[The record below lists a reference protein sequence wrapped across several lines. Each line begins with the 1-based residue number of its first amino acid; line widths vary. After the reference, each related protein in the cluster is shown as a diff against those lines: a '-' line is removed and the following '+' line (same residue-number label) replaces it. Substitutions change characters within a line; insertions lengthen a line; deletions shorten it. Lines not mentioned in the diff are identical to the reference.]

1 MPTINSLNAI
11 DSPDGSDLLPI
22 WSQQNGDARKIS
34 VNNLKD
40 YILAGDAG
48 AGGILGISS
57 LYSMRK
63 TVSSTVALGTSY
75 SNIANWDSQLIAPSN
90 RASLSLSQALGEW
103 VATRDISHVM
113 MYANLSAIWAS
124 DRDLTLAILIG
135 TDTAPY
141 ESSVKFIG
149 AGRGPGKP
157 ATVSLA
163 GPGAN
168 LNNGGNVIRAGEKI
182 RLVAKFDSAA
192 NLTIERAVFTVQT
205 LDGI

>member
-34 VNNLKD
+34 VNNFKD
-40 YILAGDAG
+40 YILAGDAD

-63 TVSSTVALGTSY
+63 TVSATVAVGTSY
-75 SNIANWDSQLIAPSN
+75 SNIANWGGQLIAPTG
-90 RASLSLSQALGEW
+90 RDALSLSTVLGEW

-113 MYANLSAIWAS
+113 MFANLSGSWPS
-124 DRDLTLAILIG
+124 NRDLTLAILIG
-135 TDTAPY
+135 TDAAPY
-141 ESSVKFIG
+141 ESLVKFVG
-149 AGRGPGKP
+149 AGRGAGNPVT
-157 ATVSLA
+157 ASFS

-168 LNNGGNVIRAGEKI
+168 LNNGGNIIRTGEKI
-182 RLVAKFDSAA
+182 RLVAKFNTAD
-192 NLTIERAVFTVQT
+192 NLTIDRAVFTVQT

>member
-34 VNNLKD
+34 VNNFKD
-40 YILAGDAG
+40 YILAGDAD

-63 TVSSTVALGTSY
+63 AVPATVAIGTSY
-75 SNIANWDSQLIAPSN
+75 SNIAPWDEQHIVPTGRDA
-90 RASLSLSQALGEW
+90 LSLSTVLGEW
-103 VATRDISHVM
+103 VATRDIAHVM
-113 MYANLSAIWAS
+113 MYANLSGSWPS
-124 DRDLTLAILIG
+124 TRDLTLAILIG
-135 TDTAPY
+135 TDVAPY

-149 AGRGPGKP
+149 AGRGAGNPVT
-157 ATVSLA
+157 ASFS

-182 RLVAKFDSAA
+182 RLVAKFNTADS
-192 NLTIERAVFTVQT
+192 LTIDRAVFTVQT

>member
-1 MPTINSLNAI
+1 MPAINQLNALGTP
-11 DSPDGSDLLPI
+11 SESDLVPI
-22 WSQQNGDARKIS
+22 YSQQNGDARKLS
-34 VNNLKD
+34 LGDLKD
-40 YILAGDAG
+40 FVLADDAD

-63 TVSSTVALGTSY
+63 TVSATVAIGTGY

-90 RASLSLSQALGEW
+90 RDSLSLSQVLGEW

-113 MYANLSAIWAS
+113 MYANLSAIWES
-124 DRDLTLAILIG
+124 NRDLTLAILIG
-135 TDTAPY
+135 TDAAPY

-157 ATVSLA
+157 ATASLA

-182 RLVAKFDSAA
+182 RLVAKFDSAD
-192 NLTIERAVFTVQT
+192 NLTIERAMFTVQT

>member
-22 WSQQNGDARKIS
+22 WSQQNGDTRKIS
-34 VNNLKD
+34 VNNFKD
-40 YILAGDAG
+40 YILAGDAD

-75 SNIANWDSQLIAPSN
+75 SNIANWDSTLVAPSG
-90 RASLSLSQALGEW
+90 RDSFSLSSVLGEW
-103 VATRDISHVM
+103 VATRDIAHVM
-113 MYANLSAIWAS
+113 MYANLSAIWATS
-124 DRDLTLAILIG
+124 RDLTLAILIG
-135 TDTAPY
+135 TDAAPY
-141 ESSVKFIG
+141 ESSFKFIG

-157 ATVSLA
+157 ATASLA

-182 RLVAKFDSAA
+182 RLVAKLDSAD
-192 NLTIERAVFTVQT
+192 TITVERAVLTIQT
-205 LDGI
+205 IDGI

>member
-1 MPTINSLNAI
+1 MPAINQLNALGTP
-11 DSPDGSDLLPI
+11 SESDLVPVY
-22 WSQQNGDARKIS
+22 SQQNGDARKLS
-34 VNNLKD
+34 LGNLKD
-40 YILAGDAG
+40 FVLADDAG

-63 TVSSTVALGTSY
+63 TGPVTVAIGTSY
-75 SNIANWDSQLIAPSN
+75 SNITNWDSQLIVPSN
-90 RASLSLSQALGEW
+90 RASLSLSRVLGEW

-113 MYANLSAIWAS
+113 MYANLTATWATN
-124 DRDLTLAILIG
+124 RELTLAILIG
-135 TDTAPY
+135 TDAAPY

-149 AGRGPGKP
+149 AGRNPGK
-157 ATVSLA
+157 AVASLA

-182 RLVAKFDSAA
+182 RLVAKFNAA
-192 NLTIERAVFTVQT
+192 DILIIDRAVFTVQT

>member
-1 MPTINSLNAI
+1 MATINQLNALGAP
-11 DSPDGSDLLPI
+11 SESDLVPVY
-22 WSQQNGDARKIS
+22 SQQNGDARKLS
-34 VNNLKD
+34 LGDLKD
-40 YILAGDAG
+40 FVLADDAD

-63 TVSSTVALGTSY
+63 TVSSNVSVGTSY
-75 SNIANWDSQLIAPSN
+75 GNIANWDGQLIAPSG
-90 RASLSLSQALGEW
+90 RDSLSLSQVLGEW

-113 MYANLSAIWAS
+113 MYANLSGSWPS
-124 DRDLTLAILIG
+124 NRDLTLAILIG
-135 TDTAPY
+135 TDAAPY

-149 AGRGPGKP
+149 AGRGAGNPVT
-157 ATVSLA
+157 ASFA

-182 RLVAKFDSAA
+182 RLVAKFNTADTLA
-192 NLTIERAVFTVQT
+192 IERAVFTVQT

>member
-22 WSQQNGDARKIS
+22 WSQQNGDTRKIS
-34 VNNLKD
+34 VNNFKD
-40 YILAGDAG
+40 YILAGDAD

-63 TVSSTVALGTSY
+63 TGPATVAIGTGY
-75 SNIANWDSQLIAPSN
+75 SNIANWDSQLIVPSN
-90 RASLSLSQALGEW
+90 RGSLSLSRVPGEW

-113 MYANLSAIWAS
+113 MYANLSATWATN
-124 DRDLTLAILIG
+124 RELTLAILIG
-135 TDTAPY
+135 TDAAPY

-149 AGRGPGKP
+149 VGRGPGK
-157 ATVSLA
+157 AVASIA

-182 RLVAKFDSAA
+182 RLVAKFNAA
-192 NLTIERAVFTVQT
+192 DNLIIDRAVFTVQT

>member
-34 VNNLKD
+34 VNNFKD
-40 YILAGDAG
+40 YILAGDADV
-48 AGGILGISS
+48 GGILGISS

-63 TVSSTVALGTSY
+63 TVSSNVSVGTSY
-75 SNIANWDSQLIAPSN
+75 GNIANWDSQLIAPSG
-90 RASLSLSQALGEW
+90 RDSLSLSQVLGEW

-113 MYANLSAIWAS
+113 MYANLSGSWPS
-124 DRDLTLAILIG
+124 NRDLTLAILIG
-135 TDTAPY
+135 TDAAPY

-149 AGRGPGKP
+149 AGRGAGNPVT
-157 ATVSLA
+157 ASFA

-182 RLVAKFDSAA
+182 RLVAKFDTADTLA
-192 NLTIERAVFTVQT
+192 IERAVFTVQT

>member
-1 MPTINSLNAI
+1 MPAINQLNALGTP
-11 DSPDGSDLLPI
+11 SESDLVPVY
-22 WSQQNGDARKIS
+22 SQQNGDARKLS
-34 VNNLKD
+34 LGDLKD
-40 YILAGDAG
+40 FVLASDAD

-63 TVSSTVALGTSY
+63 TTQATVAIGTSY
-75 SNIANWDSQLIAPSN
+75 SNIANWDGQLIAPSG
-90 RASLSLSQALGEW
+90 RDSLSLSQVLGEW

-113 MYANLSAIWAS
+113 MYANLSAVWPTN
-124 DRDLTLAILIG
+124 RDLTLAILIG
-135 TDTAPY
+135 TDAAPY

-149 AGRGPGKP
+149 AGRGPGKL
-157 ATVSLA
+157 ATASLA

-182 RLVAKFDSAA
+182 RLVAKFDTAD
-192 NLTIERAVFTVQT
+192 NLTIDRAVFTIQT